1 VRISRLYCPQSLT
14 AQATVALESE
24 SAHYVGTVLRMRAGE
39 HLTLFNGEDGE
50 FSAVILHA
58 DRKGVTVQIS
68 SAVECAADPRLPIHL
83 ALGISR
89 GERMDYAIQKATE
102 AGATFI
108 TPLFTERCEVKIKGD
123 RVDNRLKHWERVAI
137 SACEQ
142 SGRCRIPVVS
152 APVEL
157 SSWLQQERTGAS
169 FVLDHRGSAGFPQ
182 QSPPEAV
189 TLLIGPE
196 GGLSEAEISTALV
209 AGFQSVRLGPRVLR
223 TETAPVVAIAVLQQ
237 LWGDY
242 SSFQA

>member
-1 VRISRLYCPQSLT
+1 MRISRLYCPQPLT
-14 AQATVALESE
+14 ARATVALESE

-50 FSAVILHA
+50 FSAAILNA
-58 DRKGVTVQIS
+58 DRKSVTVQL
-68 SAVECAADPRLPIHL
+68 ADALAATADPLLPIHL

-102 AGATFI
+102 AGVTSI

-142 SGRCRIPVVS
+142 SGRCRIPLVS

-157 SSWLQQERTGAS
+157 SSWMQQERTGAA
-169 FVLDHRGSAGFPQ
+169 FVLDHRGSASFPQ
-182 QSPPEAV
+182 QPSPKAV

-196 GGLSEAEISTALV
+196 GGLSEAEINAAL
-209 AGFQSVRLGPRVLR
+209 AADLQSVRLGPRVLR
-223 TETAPVVAIAVLQQ
+223 TETAPVIAIAVLQQ

-242 SSFQA
+242 S